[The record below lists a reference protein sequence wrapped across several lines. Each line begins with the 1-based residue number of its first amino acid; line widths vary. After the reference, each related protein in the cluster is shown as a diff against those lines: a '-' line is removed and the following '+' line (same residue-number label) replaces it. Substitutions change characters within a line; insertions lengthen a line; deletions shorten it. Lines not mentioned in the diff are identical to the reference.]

1 MRFWILWLAACCIG
15 ARAGHAQLAVEIVL
29 EQQQFLKDE
38 SMPIKVR
45 ITNRSGQTLHLGK
58 QSDWL
63 TFSVAGHDGLSA
75 PKLREV
81 PLPGEF
87 DLESASVA
95 TRRVDLMPHFDFREA
110 GRYTIGATLKVP
122 QWEQEINCRPAQVE
136 VVRGT
141 KLWEQEFG
149 VPVKEGSPEAR
160 KYILQQAQFLK
171 QLTLYVRVSDADENR
186 TFRVFAA
193 GPMVS
198 FNRPQAQVDK
208 ESKLHL
214 LFQTGPRSFTYN
226 VVSPAGDLL
235 LRQVYD
241 HTGGSSVRLKSEGDG
256 FIFVSGGVRR
266 VTPEHTAS
274 LSNTNDVQTPTH

>member
-1 MRFWILWLAACCIG
+1 
-15 ARAGHAQLAVEIVL
+15 
-29 EQQQFLKDE
+29 
-38 SMPIKVR
+38 
-45 ITNRSGQTLHLGK
+45 
-58 QSDWL
+58 
-63 TFSVAGHDGLSA
+63 
-75 PKLREV
+75 
-81 PLPGEF
+81 
-87 DLESASVA
+87 
-95 TRRVDLMPHFDFREA
+95 MPHFDFHDA

-122 QWEQEINCRPAQVE
+122 QWEQEINCKPAQVE

-149 VPVKEGSPEAR
+149 VPAKEGAPEAR

-171 QLTLYVRVSDADENR
+171 QLTLYVRVSDPDENR
-186 TFRVFAA
+186 TFRVFPA

-198 FNRPQAQVDK
+198 FNRPDAQVDK

-226 VVSPAGDLL
+226 VVSTAGDLL

-241 HTGGSSVRLKSEGDG
+241 YAGGSSVRLKSEGDG

-266 VTPEHTAS
+266 VTPEAKAS
-274 LSNTNDVQTPTH
+274 HSITNDVQTPTH